1 MKTQIRHFV
10 AICFVVILSLSTS
23 SAQNVSRQENKKAK
37 LQREIKV
44 LDSQI
49 KELSSQSSS
58 LFSDI
63 SIIQQNID
71 KREILITEIT
81 TQINNYSVSISAK
94 QIQIDSIQ
102 TRIDTLTA
110 RYADLVKVAYKN
122 RKKSEWALLVLSS
135 DNLAQAYR
143 RAGYLKSIS
152 DNIQREANSIIELKE
167 TLEYEKT
174 ELVRLKDES
183 EKMKVEEER
192 ENESLQKDR
201 EKCKAM
207 RAKIERDRKKYDNQL
222 KAKQKEVDALN
233 REIREII
240 EAYAKS
246 DSGRKISKEESEA
259 EIALSSEFS
268 KNKSKLP
275 WPVKGSIVG
284 KFGRQYHP
292 VFNNLQL
299 PENNGID
306 IAVPKGTEVKAV
318 FDGVVTEVFVMPGYS
333 QCVLVKHGKNYFTFY
348 CKLEGLQV
356 KVGDKISTGQVIG
369 RVENVMGHTQL
380 HFELWK
386 DKTPQ
391 NPELWLR

>member
-1 MKTQIRHFV
+1 MKHQIGHFV
-10 AICFVVILSLSTS
+10 AICFFAVLSLSTS
-23 SAQNVSRQENKKAK
+23 SAQNVSRQESKKAK

-44 LDSQI
+44 LDAQI

-58 LFSDI
+58 LFLDI
-63 SIIQQNID
+63 AIIQQNID
-71 KREILITEIT
+71 TRNVLIKDIN
-81 TQINNYSVSISAK
+81 TQIDNYSAGISAK

-122 RKKSEWALLVLSS
+122 RKKSEWALHVLSS
-135 DNLAQAYR
+135 DNLGQAYR

-152 DNIQREANSIIELKE
+152 DDIQREASAIIELKE
-167 TLEYEKT
+167 TLEYEKS
-174 ELVRLKDES
+174 ELVRMKEES
-183 EKMKVEEER
+183 EKMKSEAEK
-192 ENESLQKDR
+192 ENRNLQKDKDKFNAMR
-201 EKCKAM
+201 EKVD
-207 RAKIERDRKKYDNQL
+207 RDKQKFDNQL

-240 EAYAKS
+240 EAHAKS
-246 DSGRKISKEESEA
+246 DSGRKISKAESEA

-275 WPVKGSIVG
+275 WPVSGSIVG

-306 IAVPKGTEVKAV
+306 IAVPKGTDVKVV

-356 KVGDKISTGQVIG
+356 KVGDKVSTGQVIG

-391 NPELWLR
+391 NPESWLR